1 MEIRVPLR
9 HFAAHLTEVKEKR
22 PDFPHLDEVGWLT
35 DNFKFS
41 DTQAEYD
48 PMPEPPVLEIAPAAG
63 PFTSWWRH
71 LARN

>member
-1 MEIRVPLR
+1 MELKVPLC
-9 HFAAHLTEVKEKR
+9 HFTAHLTQVKEKR

-41 DTQAEYD
+41 DRDAIYE
-48 PMPEPPVLEIAPAAG
+48 PEPDDPYKTLM
-63 PFTSWWRH
+63 FQ

>member
-1 MEIRVPLR
+1 MELKIPLS
-9 HFAAHLTEVKEKR
+9 HFTVHLTQVKEKR

-41 DTQAEYD
+41 NDEAVYQPQPD
-48 PMPEPPVLEIAPAAG
+48 EPY
-63 PFTSWWRH
+63 TSLMFQ